1 MKNFKYIKPKFEI
14 LYLDL
19 CDVITV
25 SDFYI
30 DDPDWF
36 N

>member
-1 MKNFKYIKPKFEI
+1 MKNYIKPEFEV
-14 LYLDL
+14 LYLNL

-30 DDPDWF
+30 DDPEWF
-36 N
+36 S

>member
-1 MKNFKYIKPKFEI
+1 MKYIKPKYEV
-14 LYLDL
+14 LYLNL
-19 CDVITV
+19 QDVITV

-36 N
+36 A

>member
-1 MKNFKYIKPKFEI
+1 MKNLKYTKPKFEI

-30 DDPDWF
+30 SDPDWF
-36 N
+36 S